1 MRYLFVILLL
11 LIPVPTLADSYP
23 SSLEIEIHYM
33 INEER
38 QRNGLSVLL
47 MHSTLI
53 DVARAH
59 SQDMLDNNFFQHE
72 NLQGLKPADRV
83 DQAGITYSTMAEN
96 LYFSVGTSKSSVAKA
111 AVEGWIES
119 PGHYLNMLSYTSYTG
134 IGVAVSGDTY
144 YITQLFVESFVSEM
158 SVSGTIYDN
167 DFEIVEDNSLTQGE
181 GLMIALGILVFLKLL
196 DKYSKNKRK

>member
-83 DQAGITYSTMAEN
+83 ERAGITYSTMAEN

>member
-23 SSLEIEIHYM
+23 SGLEIEIHYM

-119 PGHYLNMLSYTSYTG
+119 PGHYLNMLSHTSYTG